1 MPAMHKGGLMSSRNM
16 QRVHDVLAVQLV
28 LILTGAVIYGAV
40 CVHQGGCWAPLAH
53 ALAGIVLTA
62 FVWIRVEVGGRAWRR
77 GYRDAVHEQS
87 SEGGLQVVE
96 SATPHRPR

>member
-1 MPAMHKGGLMSSRNM
+1 MHKGGVMSSRNM

-28 LILTGAVIYGAV
+28 LILVGAVIYGAV
-40 CVHQGGCWAPLAH
+40 CVHQGCWAPLAH

-77 GYRDAVHEQS
+77 GYRDAAHECGA
-87 SEGGLQVVE
+87 EDALRVVE
-96 SATPHRPR
+96 GATPRRPR